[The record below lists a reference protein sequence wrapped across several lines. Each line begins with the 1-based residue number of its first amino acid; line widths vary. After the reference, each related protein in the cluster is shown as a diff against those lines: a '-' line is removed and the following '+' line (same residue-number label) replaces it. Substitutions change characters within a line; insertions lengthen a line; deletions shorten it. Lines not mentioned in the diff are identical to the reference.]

1 MLAAVKGVIRGNTV
15 VIEDE
20 DIKDYEGKDAIVTIL
35 DYPNRKIQKS
45 PIELGQ
51 FVIPTERGQRA
62 DEYVR
67 ELRDNDR
74 I

>member
-1 MLAAVKGVIRGNTV
+1 MLAAVKGIIKGNTV
-15 VIEDE
+15 IIENE
-20 DIKDYEGKDAIVTIL
+20 DLHEYDGTEVIVTL
-35 DYPNRKIQKS
+35 LNYPNKKKQKE
-45 PIELGQ
+45 PVGLEQ

>member
-15 VIEDE
+15 VIKDE
-20 DIKDYEGKDAIVTIL
+20 DMREYEGAEVVVTLLNFPI
-35 DYPNRKIQKS
+35 KKTQKRVA
-45 PIELGQ
+45 ELGN

-67 ELRDNDR
+67 ELRDDDR

>member
-1 MLAAVKGVIRGNTV
+1 MLAAVKGIIKGNTV
-15 VIEDE
+15 IIENE
-20 DIKDYEGKDAIVTIL
+20 DLHEYDGAEVVVTVL
-35 DYPNRKIQKS
+35 EYPNKRMEKEF
-45 PIELGQ
+45 PELEQ
-51 FVIPTERGQRA
+51 FVIPTERGERA

>member
-1 MLAAVKGVIRGNTV
+1 MLAAVKGIIQGNTV
-15 VIEDE
+15 VIADE
-20 DIKDYEGKDAIVTIL
+20 DMREYDGAEVIVTLL
-35 DYPNRKIQKS
+35 DYPSKRLRKA
-45 PIELGQ
+45 PVELAQ

>member
-20 DIKDYEGKDAIVTIL
+20 DIKDYEGKDVIVTIL
-35 DYPNRKIQKS
+35 DYPNRKMQKS
-45 PIELGQ
+45 PIELDQ

>member
-15 VIEDE
+15 VIKDE
-20 DIKDYEGKDAIVTIL
+20 DMREYEGAEVVVTLLNFPI
-35 DYPNRKIQKS
+35 KKTQKRVK
-45 PIELGQ
+45 ELGN

-67 ELRDNDR
+67 ELRDDDR